1 MQEPLCFYAL
11 FTIFAPMKQIL
22 RILLFLTAAVLSAC
36 RHTPYPSELHTADS
50 LCLALPDSAVTYL
63 RQIGTAMQRKSK
75 PVRMYYDLLRVKAA
89 DRAYKEHE
97 SDSLILPVV
106 TYYEQEGDPKLLPQA
121 YYYAGR
127 VYYTLQDA
135 PRALEYYQKCLE
147 SMENGHDDPWVR
159 GRAYSQMTYLFS
171 YQGMYKEAL
180 RYLKEVYQYDVERKD
195 SSAIVY
201 DLKDLAYNYQ
211 CNNQPDSALYCYKR
225 AHQLAKIQGNQLI
238 INTIQGNIAALYV
251 SLDKFEEA
259 KKYLVPLLEVT
270 NSIDSSAI
278 FSIASDIYQY
288 TNCTDSAT
296 YYYKKLLMCGKI
308 EAKSKANM
316 ELALYALE
324 KDHPAE
330 AVPYLFDYISC
341 EDSIKAM
348 EDMETL
354 RKMNALYDYRIRER
368 ENVRLLQDNYRKQQL
383 VFIAVVIILVVT
395 ASFVIYLQYS
405 RRKHHQLRMQL
416 AEIKRLKEEEYKKSA
431 AYLEENKRKLA
442 ELEAR
447 LISTDS
453 QNQSLLQ
460 ELERQKE
467 LIMYHNR
474 QAEIYHNT
482 RSLGEKN
489 LQKLTIYQLF
499 HSPDTRSIGPEEWK
513 QLEEAVNST
522 YPGFTE
528 KLSGLHQFSE
538 HEMHVCLLI
547 KIGVKPVDI
556 GKLTNHSKE
565 SVSSTR
571 RRLCEK
577 ILKEEA
583 SPQRWDGFILSL

>member
-50 LCLALPDSAVTYL
+50 LCFALPDSAVTYL
-63 RQIGTAMQRKSK
+63 RQIGTAMQGKSK

-180 RYLKEVYQYDVERKD
+180 RYLKEVYELDKESKD
-195 SSAIVY
+195 SLSILH
-201 DLKDLAYNYQ
+201 DLNDLGFNYQ
-211 CNNQPDSALYCYKR
+211 CLNLTDSALYCY
-225 AHQLAKIQGNQLI
+225 QEGYLLAKKLNNQVMANAIQGD
-238 INTIQGNIAALYV
+238 IAALYAA
-251 SLDKFEEA
+251 LNKNEEA
-259 KKYLVPLLEVT
+259 KKYLIPLLEQ
-270 NSIDSSAI
+270 SKGIDSSAI
-278 FSIASDIYQY
+278 YSIASDIYQN
-288 TNCTDSAT
+288 TNQLDSAIYFYNKILT
-296 YYYKKLLMCGKI
+296 FGKI
-308 EAKSKANM
+308 EARSAANM
-316 ELALYALE
+316 GLAIVAIKE
-324 KDHPAE
+324 NHPKE
-330 AVPYLFDYISC
+330 AINYLSNYINQ
-341 EDSIKAM
+341 EDSLKAM

-368 ENVRLLQDNYRKQQL
+368 ENVRLLQNNYRKQQL

-405 RRKHHQLRMQL
+405 RRKHHQLHMQL

-431 AYLEENKRKLA
+431 AYLEKNKQKLA

-453 QNQSLLQ
+453 QSQSLLQ

-474 QAEIYHNT
+474 QAEIYHKT